1 MEYNTFFFRKN
12 ERYLIMAFTFFIRIE
27 NTKFHERKKK
37 KTFEWNIFF
46 SQRNRIMT
54 TRVFFFLPSTVYQL
68 FQRIVID
75 DTSEWTNAGCKV
87 RTNLKRKR
95 KKRHASRTIDELNL
109 YTYIL
114 YTKHANLSITTRKKE
129 RNKL

>member
-37 KTFEWNIFF
+37 KPLNETYFF
-46 SQRNRIMT
+46 QQRNRIMT

-75 DTSEWTNAGCKV
+75 DTSE
-87 RTNLKRKR
+87 
-95 KKRHASRTIDELNL
+95 
-109 YTYIL
+109 
-114 YTKHANLSITTRKKE
+114 
-129 RNKL
+129 